1 LLGPCADWELGL
13 FKGARLDVIIL
24 AGKLMVKFKHIQ
36 TSPGLDVILLVLL
49 AAKLHSF
56 SKKMLVSSP

>member
-1 LLGPCADWELGL
+1 
-13 FKGARLDVIIL
+13 
-24 AGKLMVKFKHIQ
+24 MVKFKHIQ

-56 SKKMLVSSP
+56 FEKNVGFIPVMRARKLPVMPLRF